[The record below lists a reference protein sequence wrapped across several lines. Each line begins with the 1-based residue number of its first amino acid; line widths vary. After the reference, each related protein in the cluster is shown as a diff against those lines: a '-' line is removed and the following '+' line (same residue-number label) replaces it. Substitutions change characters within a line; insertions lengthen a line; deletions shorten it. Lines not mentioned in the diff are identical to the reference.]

1 MGGFKCFFEARL
13 DDQINAV
20 SQISRLTSA
29 ILVASI
35 PIPLSAKIG
44 EDELKNV
51 TAQAG
56 SSSWVSWGMRTQEM
70 RNNQRE
76 VFVQKKIVVGS
87 LGYG

>member
-56 SSSWVSWGMRTQEM
+56 SSS
-70 RNNQRE
+70 
-76 VFVQKKIVVGS
+76 
-87 LGYG
+87 